1 MNIED
6 KLEHFVDVSKQTAM
20 RRSNAL
26 VADYKEQLDNSFED
40 HKAEAIRKSELAQKS
55 AADSLQ
61 RAHRK
66 ELSHEQ
72 LKIKR
77 ELSVRSSQLKN
88 QLFTEVLE
96 MIAAFRKTPEYVEV
110 LKNQIQKA
118 RTEVSDTED
127 MTIYI
132 DPEDSAYLEQ
142 LSAETDT
149 KLTVSSY
156 SFMGGTR
163 AVIPSKNILI
173 DESFQSKLEEV
184 RDHFNFNTKR

>member
-20 RRSNAL
+20 QRSNAL

-149 KLTVSSY
+149 RLTVSSY

>member
-1 MNIED
+1 
-6 KLEHFVDVSKQTAM
+6 
-20 RRSNAL
+20 
-26 VADYKEQLDNSFED
+26 
-40 HKAEAIRKSELAQKS
+40 
-55 AADSLQ
+55 
-61 RAHRK
+61 
-66 ELSHEQ
+66 
-72 LKIKR
+72 
-77 ELSVRSSQLKN
+77 
-88 QLFTEVLE
+88 

-149 KLTVSSY
+149 RLTVSSY

>member
-20 RRSNAL
+20 QRSNAL

-40 HKAEAIRKSELAQKS
+40 HKAESIRKSELAQKS

>member
-149 KLTVSSY
+149 RLTVSSY

-173 DESFQSKLEEV
+173 DESFQSRLEEV
-184 RDHFNFNTKR
+184 RDHFNFNTKQ

>member
-149 KLTVSSY
+149 RLTVSSY

-173 DESFQSKLEEV
+173 DESFQSRLEEV

>member
-149 KLTVSSY
+149 RLTVSSY

>member
-20 RRSNAL
+20 QRSNAL

-149 KLTVSSY
+149 RLTVSSY

-173 DESFQSKLEEV
+173 DESFQSRLEEV
-184 RDHFNFNTKR
+184 RDHFNFNTKQ

>member
-20 RRSNAL
+20 QRSNAL

>member
-20 RRSNAL
+20 QRSNAL

-149 KLTVSSY
+149 RLTVSSY
-156 SFMGGTR
+156 SFIGGTR

-173 DESFQSKLEEV
+173 DESFQSRLEEV
-184 RDHFNFNTKR
+184 RDHFNFNTKQ

>member
-20 RRSNAL
+20 QRSHAL

-149 KLTVSSY
+149 RLTVSSY

-184 RDHFNFNTKR
+184 RDHFNFNTKQ